1 MAVDLV
7 QYADIY
13 QDVRMDVVPG
23 IRRTGA
29 DPEDKEAITYAIYT
43 VTYDPRT
50 GQPLPPEVVGVNRL
64 AVLAQIAGWER
75 EIEVRKQRIWNSLL
89 FLQDA
94 DAAPLGEL

>member
-13 QDVRMDVVPG
+13 QDVRTDVVPG

-29 DPEDKEAITYAIYT
+29 DPEDGEAVTYAIYT

-50 GQPLPPEVVGVNRL
+50 GQALPPEVVGVNRL
-64 AVLAQIAGWER
+64 SVLAQIAGWES
-75 EIEVRKQRIWNSLL
+75 EIETLQKRIENSLL

-94 DAAPLGEL
+94 DSAPLGEL